1 MATVRPDYCRS
12 CRQEVASL
20 PKTVC
25 EGGRWT
31 LNISFNA
38 KTALFRATPN
48 LERQKVDVAYEVL
61 ICENKKSSHLCN
73 LRQSALYT
81 KQELLI
87 SIIMTKYTAP
97 CFCGLKALIFLAFTK
112 IAIFQ

>member
-1 MATVRPDYCRS
+1 M
-12 CRQEVASL
+12 
-20 PKTVC
+20 PKRLFS
-25 EGGRWT
+25 EPQQNG
-31 LNISFNA
+31 SFQSHN

-48 LERQKVDVAYEVL
+48 LERKKVDVAYEVL
-61 ICENKKSSHLCN
+61 TRENNKSSHLCN
-73 LRQSALYT
+73 LRQSALHT

-97 CFCGLKALIFLAFTK
+97 CLLRLGSVVFLAFTK